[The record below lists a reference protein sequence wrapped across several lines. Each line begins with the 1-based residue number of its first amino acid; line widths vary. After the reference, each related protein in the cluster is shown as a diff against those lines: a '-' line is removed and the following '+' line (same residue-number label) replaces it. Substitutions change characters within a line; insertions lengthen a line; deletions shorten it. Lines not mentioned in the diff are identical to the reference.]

1 MADILWDFTRQISA
15 AAQPGNTT
23 SFYDLQT
30 QAFYTA
36 GNTIKGLS
44 GELVSGEWEGI
55 VREPEATLSDSGYSL
70 LDIEHHFNDVLF
82 GVAYHDGE
90 VVLLVYEY
98 RLDASSFAEDAVLQ
112 LQPDN
117 AIVATRVALSPGAMA
132 RLKDSNYSMFSPG
145 TIVDLDFK
153 AGANG
158 AEVPWQSLMIDSV
171 RFDELREKVFVKA
184 KNNVAIRLLN
194 QTFDSQNS
202 YTGELST
209 VVEAILENFG
219 ITKYTVQATSG
230 VTVDVSFDQDD
241 SVLEGLTEL
250 CEKYSRYVDTEWA
263 KNNIVVGTASYLNTI
278 LPATTYSFVR
288 GEDVILRES
297 ETSSHDVYT
306 KVCVRRS
313 GASPLSVYGVVPQ
326 AKWASLENMT
336 FYKEVHDSMTQ
347 GDMEA
352 LRNRL
357 VAALQGAGTVE
368 TYTTGLR
375 PAMQI
380 NDRVEVSGGEKPTVK
395 GRVIDIQQVYGN
407 NGCFTQ
413 FTITSTVDT
422 VERYYSRLGHMN
434 RVAKVLNY
442 ISSPDKR

>member
-1 MADILWDFTRQISA
+1 MSEILWDFTRQISA

-44 GELVSGEWEGI
+44 GELVSGEWESI

-70 LDIEHHFNDVLF
+70 LDIEHHFNDALF

-202 YTGELST
+202 YAGELST
-209 VVEAILENFG
+209 VVE
-219 ITKYTVQATSG
+219 
-230 VTVDVSFDQDD
+230 
-241 SVLEGLTEL
+241 
-250 CEKYSRYVDTEWA
+250 
-263 KNNIVVGTASYLNTI
+263 TI
-278 LPATTYSFVR
+278 A
-288 GEDVILRES
+288 
-297 ETSSHDVYT
+297 
-306 KVCVRRS
+306 
-313 GASPLSVYGVVPQ
+313 
-326 AKWASLENMT
+326 ASL
-336 FYKEVHDSMTQ
+336 
-347 GDMEA
+347 
-352 LRNRL
+352 L
-357 VAALQGAGTVE
+357 
-368 TYTTGLR
+368 TYHL
-375 PAMQI
+375 I
-380 NDRVEVSGGEKPTVK
+380 K
-395 GRVIDIQQVYGN
+395 
-407 NGCFTQ
+407 
-413 FTITSTVDT
+413 TIA
-422 VERYYSRLGHMN
+422 Y
-434 RVAKVLNY
+434 
-442 ISSPDKR
+442 